1 MMIEDDLKDVL
12 CGTPEIIE
20 ILVII
25 RSLALSDSWLAAG
38 SIRNLIWNLL
48 SDKPLFDNDTDVDVI
63 FFDQAMSYEETQALA
78 EQLKRNYP
86 NYDWELKNQAHMH
99 LHNPNTLPYLNSS
112 DAIARFPETCTA
124 IGAFLTDMDQLT
136 IVAPYGLADIVSFI
150 VRPTPYFTETP
161 DKLAIYRARLTK
173 KNWQEKWPNLKIVYE

>member
-1 MMIEDDLKDVL
+1 MTEDDLKDLL
-12 CGTPEIIE
+12 CGVPQIME
-20 ILVII
+20 ILTII
-25 RSLALSDSWLAAG
+25 RNLALADSCLAAG
-38 SIRNLIWNLL
+38 CIRNLIWNFL
-48 SDKPLFDNDTDVDVI
+48 SGKSLFDEHTDVDVI
-63 FFDQAMSYEETQALA
+63 FFDQAISYEETQALA

-99 LHNPNTLPYLNSS
+99 LHNPNTPPYLNSS

>member
-1 MMIEDDLKDVL
+1 MTEDDLKDLL
-12 CGTPEIIE
+12 CGVPQIME
-20 ILVII
+20 ILTII
-25 RSLALSDSWLAAG
+25 RNLALADSCLAAG
-38 SIRNLIWNLL
+38 CIRNLIWNFL
-48 SDKPLFDNDTDVDVI
+48 SGKSLFDEHTDVDVI
-63 FFDQAMSYEETQALA
+63 FFDQAISYEETQALA

>member
-1 MMIEDDLKDVL
+1 MMTEDELKDVL
-12 CGTPEIIE
+12 YGTPEMID
-20 ILVII
+20 ILAII

-86 NYDWELKNQAHMH
+86 NYDWELQNQAHMH
-99 LHNPNTLPYLNSS
+99 LHHPNTPPYLNSS

-124 IGAFLTDMDQLT
+124 IGARLTDTNQLA
-136 IVAPYGLADIVSFI
+136 ILAPYGLSDIVTFT

-161 DKLAIYRARLTK
+161 DKLASYCARLAK
-173 KNWQEKWPNLKIVYE
+173 KNWQDKWPNLKIVYA

>member
-1 MMIEDDLKDVL
+1 M
-12 CGTPEIIE
+12 E
-20 ILVII
+20 ILTII
-25 RSLALSDSWLAAG
+25 RNLALADSCLAAG
-38 SIRNLIWNLL
+38 CIRNLIWNFL
-48 SDKPLFDNDTDVDVI
+48 SGKSLFDEHTDVDVI
-63 FFDQAMSYEETQALA
+63 FFDQAISYEETQALA